1 MDQTFI
7 SRELTKFFSS
17 SHRPADDSVNVLPS
31 FRAPGA
37 APNSNSAG
45 GNHDHQQPANR
56 QNSILWSLFCNDLDV
71 IVINLIASHHVR
83 QWSSVIMQ
91 IVALVYKDQHVQTL
105 ERLLSQWLETSFS
118 ESSEDNE
125 SNTSP
130 AER

>member
-1 MDQTFI
+1 M
-7 SRELTKFFSS
+7 SGFSS
-17 SHRPADDSVNVLPS
+17 THLSTLTLKFCFCHRPADDSVNVLPS
-31 FRAPGA
+31 SGAPGA
-37 APNSNSAG
+37 PPSGTSQ
-45 GNHDHQQPANR
+45 GNHGDQPANR

-71 IVINLIASHHVR
+71 IVINLIASRHVR

-105 ERLLSQWLETSFS
+105 ERLLSQWLETSLS